1 MLLERLT
8 PMTWWPFSHGPSIR
22 FNVFYIPFGLVSK
35 DVQTPLGVRINC
47 EDKLG
52 MGADTLKARNHLS
65 PGAAPKSGPPCG
77 FMVRYT
83 CQGNLKSFSHALFGY
98 RNWNPSFHSTVETA
112 DLNHVPITLNLL
124 RVWSLIKMNCFVQFR
139 VIHAINQLTYS
150 IPMYSRHP
158 RKSCVGLK
166 CVVYISSP
174 SMTGV
179 ALDMTR
185 SIASATCD

>member
-1 MLLERLT
+1 MFQNCWEIRWLSGISGQPWIGITSSCVIMEYQGLVVSTDYLLRWAWMFGSWKCQLFLTFLLSKLQRSILVLLERLT

-22 FNVFYIPFGLVSK
+22 FNVFYIPFGLLSK

-83 CQGNLKSFSHALFGY
+83 CQGNLKSFSHALFG
-98 RNWNPSFHSTVETA
+98 
-112 DLNHVPITLNLL
+112 L
-124 RVWSLIKMNCFVQFR
+124 
-139 VIHAINQLTYS
+139 
-150 IPMYSRHP
+150 
-158 RKSCVGLK
+158 
-166 CVVYISSP
+166 
-174 SMTGV
+174 
-179 ALDMTR
+179 
-185 SIASATCD
+185 